1 MTAMTDVGFVRMRI
15 SKVAGVRNGDRVCEF
30 VVLDEPGGDRHL
42 LIRIGQAEAFA
53 LAANLDEMEWGR
65 PMTYQ
70 FMAQLVRSLSGR
82 IRGVRLDGLV
92 AGAYAATVEVEGP
105 QGVELVDA
113 RSSDAL
119 NLAVLTAAPILAALE
134 VLEDSDRRQE
144 GDSAEAVLMR
154 RALAACPMT
163 ITRLDP

>member
-1 MTAMTDVGFVRMRI
+1 
-15 SKVAGVRNGDRVCEF
+15 
-30 VVLDEPGGDRHL
+30 
-42 LIRIGQAEAFA
+42 
-53 LAANLDEMEWGR
+53 
-65 PMTYQ
+65 
-70 FMAQLVRSLSGR
+70 
-82 IRGVRLDGLV
+82 
-92 AGAYAATVEVEGP
+92 VEVEGP
-105 QGVELVDA
+105 EGIELVDA

-144 GDSAEAVLMR
+144 GDSAEADLMR

>member
-1 MTAMTDVGFVRMRI
+1 VTAMTDVGFVRMRV
-15 SKVAGVRNGDRVCEF
+15 SKVVGLRDGDRAHEF
-30 VVLDEPGGDRHL
+30 VVLEEPDGDRQL
-42 LIRIGQAEAFA
+42 LIQIGQVEAFA
-53 LAANLDEMEWGR
+53 LAANLGEMEWGR

-70 FMAQLVRSLSGR
+70 FMAQLVRSLGGR
-82 IRGVRLDGLV
+82 IREIRLDGLV
-92 AGAYAATVEVEGP
+92 AGAYAATVEVAGP
-105 QGVELVDA
+105 QGAELVDA

-154 RALAACPMT
+154 RALDACPLT
-163 ITRLDP
+163 ITRLDR

>member
-1 MTAMTDVGFVRMRI
+1 MTAMTDVGFVPMRI
-15 SKVAGVRNGDRVCEF
+15 SKVVGLKDGDWLSGV
-30 VVLDEPGGDRHL
+30 VVLDEPGGDRRL
-42 LIRIGQAEAFA
+42 LIKIGQAEAFA

-70 FMAQLVRSLSGR
+70 FMAQLVRSLGGR
-82 IRGVRLDGLV
+82 IREVRLDGLV

-119 NLAVLTAAPILAALE
+119 NLAVLTAAPILVALE
-134 VLEDSDRRQE
+134 MLEDSDRRRE

-154 RALAACPMT
+154 RALAARPMT

>member
-1 MTAMTDVGFVRMRI
+1 
-15 SKVAGVRNGDRVCEF
+15 
-30 VVLDEPGGDRHL
+30 
-42 LIRIGQAEAFA
+42 
-53 LAANLDEMEWGR
+53 
-65 PMTYQ
+65 MTYQ

-82 IRGVRLDGLV
+82 IREVRLDGLV

-163 ITRLDP
+163 MTRLEP

>member
-1 MTAMTDVGFVRMRI
+1 MTATTDVGFVRMRI
-15 SKVAGVRNGDRVCEF
+15 SKVVGVRDGDRVSEF

-42 LIRIGQAEAFA
+42 LIKIGQAEAFA
-53 LAANLDEMEWGR
+53 MAANLDEMEWGR

-70 FMAQLVRSLSGR
+70 FMAQLVRSLGGR
-82 IRGVRLDGLV
+82 IREVRLDGLV
-92 AGAYAATVEVEGP
+92 AGAYAATVEVESP

-163 ITRLDP
+163 LTRLEP

>member
-1 MTAMTDVGFVRMRI
+1 MSAMTDVGFVRMRI
-15 SKVAGVRNGDRVCEF
+15 SKVVGLRDGDRVSGV
-30 VVLDEPGGDRHL
+30 VVLDEPGGDRQL
-42 LIRIGQAEAFA
+42 LIKIGQAEAFA
-53 LAANLDEMEWGR
+53 LAANLDEMEWDR

-70 FMAQLVRSLSGR
+70 FMAQLVRSLGGR
-82 IRGVRLDGLV
+82 IREVRLDGLV

-134 VLEDSDRRQE
+134 MLEDSDRRRE

>member
-1 MTAMTDVGFVRMRI
+1 MTAMTDVGFVPMRI
-15 SKVAGVRNGDRVCEF
+15 SKVVGLRDGDRLSGV
-30 VVLDEPGGDRHL
+30 VVLDEPGGDRRL
-42 LIRIGQAEAFA
+42 LIKIGQAEAFA

-70 FMAQLVRSLSGR
+70 FMAQLVRSLGSR
-82 IRGVRLDGLV
+82 IREVRLDGLV

-134 VLEDSDRRQE
+134 MLEDSDRRRE
-144 GDSAEAVLMR
+144 GDSAEAVRMR
-154 RALAACPMT
+154 RALAARPMT